1 MKKTSK
7 LNFTI
12 ILLAICFVNIGN
24 VNAKVWR
31 VNNNPGVNADFSTL
45 QTAHD
50 AANAGDTLYIE
61 GSATSYGDLT
71 VLKKLVIIGTG
82 YCLSDNPKTQYN
94 RYPSTCG
101 TFTFGFTT
109 NSIGSITAT
118 SIGSTI
124 IGCSTNIQVNVTNI
138 SIIKCKF
145 SSINYYWGWS
155 AIPAISSGLISQ
167 CFGGNIAAYP
177 YANYDWKSYASNII
191 ITNNILGSIYI
202 NSSLIVN
209 NVLDGLAN
217 GNTGSSDH
225 NVLKNNIF
233 TSTTYTYGVSNNQFT
248 YNIFEMQQSASIID
262 ATNKYA
268 MIEDVFV
275 CYGSACNALKAEA
288 RYQLKAGSPAIA
300 AGENGVDCG
309 AFGNY
314 QVSGIPSNMP
324 AIYDINANPTTQDIL
339 NVTVK
344 VKSH

>member
-71 VLKKLVIIGTG
+71 VLKKLVLIGNG
-82 YCLSDNPKTQYN
+82 YFLSDNPKTQYN
-94 RYPSTCG
+94 KYPSTCNLI
-101 TFTFGFTT
+101 TFSQTKNSVDVVIATGAESSVIGISGFFLIYV
-109 NSIGSITAT
+109 SGVSF
-118 SIGSTI
+118 
-124 IGCSTNIQVNVTNI
+124 
-138 SIIKCKF
+138 IKCNGSF
-145 SSINYYWGWS
+145 EFNSSNT
-155 AIPAISSGLISQ
+155 PKISSGLVTQ
-167 CFGGNIAAYP
+167 CYGNSVIDKYSVGYAAYP
-177 YANYDWKSYASNII
+177 ASNII
-191 ITNNILGSIYI
+191 CTNNIFTAGVTL
-202 NSSLIVN
+202 NNSLIVN
-209 NVLDGLAN
+209 NVVSYFGGDY
-217 GNTGSSDH
+217 
-225 NVLKNNIF
+225 NVVKNNIF
-233 TSTTYTYGVSNNQFT
+233 TSTATPYGASNNQIK
-248 YNIFEMQQSASIID
+248 YNIFVQQQSASIID

-268 MIEDVFV
+268 LIEDVFV
-275 CYGSACNALKAEA
+275 CYGSACNALNTEA
-288 RYQLKAGSPAIA
+288 RYKLKAGSPAIA